1 MKDKLENLLW
11 AMNDALMGVSENS
24 GEIQANVWKVYDLED
39 FFEKNE
45 IKTTFDAQDI
55 VYDIYFGYLQN
66 DIDITYM
73 VSILNHI
80 INDIECEEEYE
91 EYYYLLTDI
100 QDNLDLEEIEI
111 KDIYDYMDTLNR
123 QMKTVKEMISK
134 L

>member
-1 MKDKLENLLW
+1 MKNIIKEKIKELEERIESN
-11 AMNDALMGVSENS
+11 N
-24 GEIQANVWKVYDLED
+24 K
-39 FFEKNE
+39 E
-45 IKTTFDAQDI
+45 IKRNFSRIEGVMHDWREKD
-55 VYDIYFGYLQN
+55 
-66 DIDITYM
+66 
-73 VSILNHI
+73 